1 MLQVDIHHQALFFLV
16 ARTIVEFAL
25 RTRHETAAPE
35 LDALGLTA
43 RIRLETNPVHRHHR
57 QTVGHGMTTHHRGP
71 RLTLALLLLLGVVGG
86 IADGSR
92 VDEDIRTLQCH
103 QAGSLGIPLVPAN
116 QHAQLAHRSLDR
128 VEAQVARGEVE
139 FFVVGRIIR
148 NMHLAVFSGD
158 GSILLNHHRRV
169 VIEARRTAL
178 EERCND
184 YHAQILR
191 QFAVEFGRWS
201 RDGFGKVEVLH
212 ILYLAEVERVVEFLQ
227 NDEFSATLSQVD
239 DALGEAR
246 FVIGDIRRD
255 V

>member
-1 MLQVDIHHQALFFLV
+1 
-16 ARTIVEFAL
+16 
-25 RTRHETAAPE
+25 
-35 LDALGLTA
+35 
-43 RIRLETNPVHRHHR
+43 
-57 QTVGHGMTTHHRGP
+57 
-71 RLTLALLLLLGVVGG
+71 
-86 IADGSR
+86 
-92 VDEDIRTLQCH
+92 
-103 QAGSLGIPLVPAN
+103 
-116 QHAQLAHRSLDR
+116 
-128 VEAQVARGEVE
+128 
-139 FFVVGRIIR
+139 
-148 NMHLAVFSGD
+148 MHLAVFSGD

-227 NDEFSATLSQVD
+227 YDEFSATLSQVD

-246 FVIGDIRRD
+246 LVIGDIRRD